1 MLYMFTTLQKNIGIL
16 SDSFPLFCMNNKQ
29 DPRSDGGET
38 QKEGKHRSSK
48 VKTIIVFPLKLI
60 LLLYEEKK
68 KELKNTQMV

>member
-1 MLYMFTTLQKNIGIL
+1 
-16 SDSFPLFCMNNKQ
+16 MNNKQ